1 MEKIFTKDRKIAYY
15 ASKLS
20 DNIMETPEG
29 YLICKD
35 VPVARTGIQEYLGQE
50 LGITDKYDE
59 YIKIYREEDEVFSP
73 EAIASFEGKPY
84 TDEHPSDMVD
94 INNISMHGKGH
105 VQNVRRST
113 TEPDLLLAD
122 IVVTDAQTIS
132 EIKNKVKREISCGY
146 DCYYVPYK
154 DGYKQVE
161 IRGNHIA
168 LVSKGRAGSRVSI
181 HDNNLERKK
190 PMAKKNILAAMLK
203 AFAKDAEPE
212 EVAEAMEAI
221 KAKDADS
228 EVEEKKEEV
237 IEEKKEEKDAD
248 PLADLASRLDAMEAK
263 LEKLYSAESAEGHE
277 ELDADPEEGEI
288 EETEEI
294 SDEDAEVLDSDEEEE
309 KEIIMSKDS
318 FVGLKS
324 AICKIRSSV
333 DRKSVVDAFNKAFFP
348 KNPKSKNVY
357 DNIMKLSAK
366 NKTAKDSAPAGD
378 DMADLGRKIAATYN
392 PHFME
397 KK

>member
-1 MEKIFTKDRKIAYY
+1 MEKIFTKDRRIAYY

-29 YLICKD
+29 YLICKN
-35 VPVARTGIQEYLGQE
+35 VPVARTGVQEYLGQE
-50 LGITDKYDE
+50 LGLTDKYDE

-94 INNISMHGKGH
+94 VNNISMHGKGH

-113 TEPDLLLAD
+113 EEPDLLLAD
-122 IVVTDAQTIS
+122 IVVTDSQTIS
-132 EIKNKVKREISCGY
+132 EIKNRVKREISCGY

-181 HDNNLERKK
+181 HDNQMERKK

-212 EVAEAMEAI
+212 DVAEAMEAI
-221 KAKDADS
+221 KAKDSES
-228 EVEEKKEEV
+228 EVEKKEEV
-237 IEEKKEEKDAD
+237 IEKKEEKDAD
-248 PLADLASRLDAMEAK
+248 PLADLASRLDAMEEK
-263 LEKLYSAESAEGHE
+263 LEKLYSAEAKEGHE
-277 ELDADPEEGEI
+277 ELDADPEEGPK
-288 EETEEI
+288 EEI
-294 SDEDAEVLDSDEEEE
+294 SEEDAEVLDSDSEEE
-309 KEIIMSKDS
+309 KEVIMSKDS
-318 FVGLKS
+318 FDGLKS
-324 AICKIRSSV
+324 AICKIRSTA

-348 KNPKSKNVY
+348 KNKSKNVY

-366 NKTAKDSAPAGD
+366 NKTAKDSAPAED
-378 DMADLGRKIAATYN
+378 DLADLGRKIAAKFN
-392 PHFME
+392 PHYME
-397 KK
+397 NK

>member
-15 ASKLS
+15 ASSLS
-20 DNIMETPEG
+20 DNILETPEG
-29 YLICKD
+29 YLICKN
-35 VPVARTGIQEYLGQE
+35 VPVARTGVQEYLGQE
-50 LGITDKYDE
+50 LGLTDKYDE

-94 INNISMHGKGH
+94 VNNISMHGKGH

-113 TEPDLLLAD
+113 EEPDLLLAD
-122 IVVTDAQTIS
+122 IVVTDSQTIS

-181 HDNNLERKK
+181 HDNIMERKK

-212 EVAEAMEAI
+212 DVAEAMEAI

-228 EVEEKKEEV
+228 EVEKKEEV
-237 IEEKKEEKDAD
+237 MEKKEEKDAD

-263 LEKLYSAESAEGHE
+263 LEKLYSAEKSEGHE
-277 ELDADPEEGEI
+277 ELDADPKEDE
-288 EETEEI
+288 EEI
-294 SDEDAEVLDSDEEEE
+294 SEEDAEVLDDEPEEEEEE
-309 KEIIMSKDS
+309 KEVIMSKDS
-318 FVGLKS
+318 FDGLKS
-324 AICKIRSSV
+324 AICKIRSSS
-333 DRKSVVDAFNKAFFP
+333 DRKSVVDAFNKAFFH
-348 KNPKSKNVY
+348 KSTSKNVY

-366 NKTAKDSAPAGD
+366 HKTAKDSAPAED
-378 DMADLGRKIAATYN
+378 DMANLGRKIAAKFN
-392 PHFME
+392 PHYME

>member
-29 YLICKD
+29 YLICKN
-35 VPVARTGIQEYLGQE
+35 VPVARTGVQEYLGQE
-50 LGITDKYDE
+50 LGLTDKYDE

-94 INNISMHGKGH
+94 VNNISMHGKGH

-113 TEPDLLLAD
+113 EEPDLLLAD
-122 IVVTDAQTIS
+122 IVVTDSQTIS
-132 EIKNKVKREISCGY
+132 EIKNRVKREISCGY

-181 HDNNLERKK
+181 HDNQMERKK

-212 EVAEAMEAI
+212 DVAEAMEAI
-221 KAKDADS
+221 KAKDS
-228 EVEEKKEEV
+228 ESEAEKKEEV
-237 IEEKKEEKDAD
+237 IEKKEEKDAD
-248 PLADLASRLDAMEAK
+248 PLADLASRLDAMEEK
-263 LEKLYSAESAEGHE
+263 LEKLYSAESKEGHE
-277 ELDADPEEGEI
+277 ELDADPEEGPK
-288 EETEEI
+288 EEI
-294 SDEDAEVLDSDEEEE
+294 SEEEAEVIDGDSEEEE
-309 KEIIMSKDS
+309 KEVIMSKDS
-318 FVGLKS
+318 FDGLKS
-324 AICKIRSSV
+324 AICKIRSSA

-348 KNPKSKNVY
+348 KNKSKNVY

-366 NKTAKDSAPAGD
+366 NNQTAKDSAPAED
-378 DMADLGRKIAATYN
+378 DLADLGRKIAAKFN
-392 PHFME
+392 PHYME

>member
-29 YLICKD
+29 YLICKN
-35 VPVARTGIQEYLGQE
+35 VPVARTGVQEYLGQE
-50 LGITDKYDE
+50 LGLTDKYDE
-59 YIKIYREEDEVFSP
+59 YIKIYREEDEVFNP
-73 EAIASFEGKPY
+73 AAIASFEGKPY

-94 INNISMHGKGH
+94 VNNISIHGKGH

-113 TEPDLLLAD
+113 EEPDLLLAD
-122 IVVTDAQTIS
+122 IVVTDTQTIS

-181 HDNNLERKK
+181 HDNIMERKK

-212 EVAEAMEAI
+212 DVAEAMEAI

-237 IEEKKEEKDAD
+237 IEKKEEKDAD

-263 LEKLYSAESAEGHE
+263 LEKLYSAEAKEGHE
-277 ELDADPEEGEI
+277 ELDADPEEEGPK
-288 EETEEI
+288 EEI
-294 SDEDAEVLDSDEEEE
+294 SEEDAEVLDDEPEEEEEE
-309 KEIIMSKDS
+309 KEVIMSKDS
-318 FVGLKS
+318 FNALKS
-324 AICKIRSSV
+324 AICRIRSTS
-333 DRKSVVDAFNKAFFP
+333 DRKPVVDAFNKAFFQ
-348 KNPKSKNVY
+348 KKSSKNVY

-366 NKTAKDSAPAGD
+366 HKTANDSAPAV
-378 DMADLGRKIAATYN
+378 DLAELGKKIAAKYN
-392 PHFME
+392 PHYME
-397 KK
+397 NK

>member
-1 MEKIFTKDRKIAYY
+1 MEKIFTKDRRIAYY

-29 YLICKD
+29 YLICKN
-35 VPVARTGIQEYLGQE
+35 VPVARTGVQEYLGQE
-50 LGITDKYDE
+50 LGLTDKYDE

-94 INNISMHGKGH
+94 VNNISMHGKGH

-113 TEPDLLLAD
+113 EEPDLLLAD
-122 IVVTDAQTIS
+122 IVVTDSQTIS
-132 EIKNKVKREISCGY
+132 EIKNRVKREISCGY

-181 HDNNLERKK
+181 HDNQMERKK

-212 EVAEAMEAI
+212 DVAEAMEAI
-221 KAKDADS
+221 KAKDSES
-228 EVEEKKEEV
+228 EVEKKEEV
-237 IEEKKEEKDAD
+237 MEKKEEKDAD
-248 PLADLASRLDAMEAK
+248 PLADLASRLDAMEEK
-263 LEKLYSAESAEGHE
+263 LEKLYSAEAKEGHE
-277 ELDADPEEGEI
+277 ELDADPEEGPK
-288 EETEEI
+288 EEI
-294 SDEDAEVLDSDEEEE
+294 SEEDAEVLDSDSEEEEE
-309 KEIIMSKDS
+309 KEVIMSKDS
-318 FVGLKS
+318 FDGLKS
-324 AICKIRSSV
+324 AICKIRSTA

-348 KNPKSKNVY
+348 KTKSKNVY

-366 NKTAKDSAPAGD
+366 NKTAKDSAPAED
-378 DMADLGRKIAATYN
+378 DLADLGRKIAAKFN
-392 PHFME
+392 PHYME
-397 KK
+397 NK

>member
-1 MEKIFTKDRKIAYY
+1 MEKIFTKDRRIAYY

-29 YLICKD
+29 YLICKN
-35 VPVARTGIQEYLGQE
+35 VPVARTGVQEYLGQE
-50 LGITDKYDE
+50 LGLTDKYDE

-94 INNISMHGKGH
+94 VNNISMHGKGH

-113 TEPDLLLAD
+113 EEPDLLLAD
-122 IVVTDAQTIS
+122 IVVTDSQTIS
-132 EIKNKVKREISCGY
+132 EIKNRVKREISCGY

-181 HDNNLERKK
+181 HDNQMERKK

-212 EVAEAMEAI
+212 DVAEAMEAI
-221 KAKDADS
+221 KAKDS
-228 EVEEKKEEV
+228 ESEAEKKEEV
-237 IEEKKEEKDAD
+237 IEKKEEKDAD
-248 PLADLASRLDAMEAK
+248 PLADLASRLDAMEEK
-263 LEKLYSAESAEGHE
+263 LEKLYSAEAKEGHE
-277 ELDADPEEGEI
+277 ELDADPEEGPK
-288 EETEEI
+288 EEI
-294 SDEDAEVLDSDEEEE
+294 SKEDEEVLDGDSEEEEE
-309 KEIIMSKDS
+309 KEVIMSKDS
-318 FVGLKS
+318 FDGLKS
-324 AICKIRSSV
+324 AICKIRSTA

-348 KNPKSKNVY
+348 KNKSKNVY

-366 NKTAKDSAPAGD
+366 NKTAKDSAPAED
-378 DMADLGRKIAATYN
+378 DLADLGRKIAAKFN
-392 PHFME
+392 PHYME
-397 KK
+397 NK